1 MPAYGYSGVAS
12 ASTVAKWRTDS
23 AGSACS
29 RPLRSTGGSASGSN
43 HDPIL
48 GTLTPRGS
56 RGSPSSRARMP
67 ATAASPYGSAAA
79 ITASWPK
86 LDATKPSAPSAAC
99 RSFLLEPNA
108 SGTRRRAP
116 SMPCRSNQAMAL
128 TLADL
133 SRENQ
138 SAARRAASRLR
149 IGGSAPWSAA
159 LPRRAVASGSATAAP
174 KRVRITR
181 RSSSPYGGTLPSHF
195 ARAFQRTPPAR
206 RRAARRACGPQCA
219 GRPGRGTAAILHRPA

>member
-29 RPLRSTGGSASGSN
+29 RPLRSTRWSASCWN
-43 HDPIL
+43 DDPIL

-56 RGSPSSRARMP
+56 RVSPSSRARMP
-67 ATAASPYGSAAA
+67 ATAASRYGSAAA

-86 LDATKPSAPSAAC
+86 RAATKPSAPSAAC
-99 RSFLLEPNA
+99 RELLAGAQCIRYEKTGAFDAVPVEPGDGADPRRLEP
-108 SGTRRRAP
+108 
-116 SMPCRSNQAMAL
+116 
-128 TLADL
+128 
-133 SRENQ
+133 REPVP
-138 SAARRAASRLR
+138 AARRAASRLR
-149 IGGSAPWSAA
+149 IGGSALGSAA
-159 LPRRAVASGSATAAP
+159 SPRRAVTSRSATAAP

-195 ARAFQRTPPAR
+195 ARASSVNATGA
-206 RRAARRACGPQCA
+206 
-219 GRPGRGTAAILHRPA
+219 